1 VPKSLRL
8 RVDKLKAMLLKEY
21 DFKPKPSLEELL
33 NTQMRIDDDEMPV
46 IVDEDEGFISF
57 D

>member
-1 VPKSLRL
+1 L
-8 RVDKLKAMLLKEY
+8 RVEKLKAMLLKEY

-33 NTQMRIDDDEMPV
+33 NTQMSLDDDEMPV
-46 IVDEDEGFISF
+46 IVDESEGFISF